1 MAAYTVTLAAAAF
14 RRLTL
19 IGFWT
24 AVIAVV
30 AGLAVPLLL
39 AVQNIGWPWRLSR
52 RARRAPRLSRRGAA
66 WRAAPRA
73 DAGSPR
79 CACGEPPGSR

>member
-39 AVQNIGWPWRLSR
+39 AVQNIGWPRIAEWFAAQTALSASAYLMVVAVLAGALAYLVLR
-52 RARRAPRLSRRGAA
+52 RDTPAS
-66 WRAAPRA
+66 
-73 DAGSPR
+73 
-79 CACGEPPGSR
+79 

>member
-39 AVQNIGWPWRLSR
+39 AVQNIGWPW
-52 RARRAPRLSRRGAA
+52 G
-66 WRAAPRA
+66 
-73 DAGSPR
+73 G
-79 CACGEPPGSR
+79 GGGGGGGPGGGGG

>member
-39 AVQNIGWPWRLSR
+39 AVQLS
-52 RARRAPRLSRRGAA
+52 LIHI
-66 WRAAPRA
+66 
-73 DAGSPR
+73 
-79 CACGEPPGSR
+79 